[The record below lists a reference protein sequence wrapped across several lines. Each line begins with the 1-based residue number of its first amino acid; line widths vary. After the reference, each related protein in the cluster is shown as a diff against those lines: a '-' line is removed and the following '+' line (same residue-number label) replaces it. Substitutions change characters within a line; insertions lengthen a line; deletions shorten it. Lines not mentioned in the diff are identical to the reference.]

1 MTQQT
6 KNHLEILKEI
16 IALLKNN
23 GLKTEQIQLENEI
36 AESSTGGEICMRSAS
51 LLLSLNQQEK
61 IKNVIGQLTSELIDY
76 CHLNGLEPLPKEIK
90 NGN

>member
-1 MTQQT
+1 MTQPT

-16 IALLKNN
+16 IGLLKKN
-23 GLKTEQIQLENEI
+23 GFKTERILLENEI
-36 AESSTGGEICMRSAS
+36 SESSTGGEICIRSTS
-51 LLLSLNQQEK
+51 LLLTLNRQEK
-61 IKNVIGQLTSELIDY
+61 IKEVIGQLTSELIDY